1 MAPPTWVETL
11 LDRLPHNFSK
21 TLINYLVSQEA
32 FLLPGGN
39 LVFHELDS
47 LILVIAVTRLREI
60 SW

>member
-32 FLLPGGN
+32 FLLPC